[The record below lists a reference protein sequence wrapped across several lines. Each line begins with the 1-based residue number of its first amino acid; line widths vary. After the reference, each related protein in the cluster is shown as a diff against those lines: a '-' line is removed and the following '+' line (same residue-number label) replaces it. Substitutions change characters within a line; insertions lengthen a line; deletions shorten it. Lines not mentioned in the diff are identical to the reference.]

1 MGVITFK
8 HQCIRPFA
16 NSSFFNSQRM
26 SLDLL
31 RRLIAPCEKASVG
44 RDGLLARCRTKD
56 GGKRDFRGPIYIFLS
71 PRDFP
76 SKWSVSMECTMTSLI

>member
-31 RRLIAPCEKASVG
+31 RRLIAPCEKACVG
-44 RDGLLARCRTKD
+44 RDGLLACLLVVGRRT
-56 GGKRDFRGPIYIFLS
+56 GYSAGYH
-71 PRDFP
+71 
-76 SKWSVSMECTMTSLI
+76 